1 MNWIV
6 LWFVKIT
13 GLIPELF
20 FFRRKTYYVNKKNQ
34 NRKIKGAAIIVSNHK
49 SLLDYPLYMYTFFT
63 RSLRT
68 LTAEVIYKKGKLMAW
83 FIKKIGCIRVDR
95 DEYEFG
101 FMGKTIE
108 ILDKGGVALVFPEGK
123 LPDDS
128 NMLDFKPSFVY
139 MALETKSPIIPV
151 WTNGKYM
158 KKERAKVVIGEKI
171 YLHEMY
177 DETKSEKENLNYLS
191 NYVRDY
197 ICSLGDVLNEKKQKS
212 S

>member
-1 MNWIV
+1 MNRFV

-20 FFRRKTYYVNKKNQ
+20 YYRRKTYYANKKSQ

-49 SLLDYPLYMYTFFT
+49 SIMDYPLYMFTFFK

-68 LTAEVIYKKGKLMAW
+68 LTAEVIYQKGKLMSW
-83 FIKKIGCIRVDR
+83 LLKKIGCIRVNR
-95 DEYEFG
+95 KEYDFEF
-101 FMGKTIE
+101 MNETIE
-108 ILDKGGVALVFPEGK
+108 ALNKNQVVLIFPEGK
-123 LPDDS
+123 LPKDE

-139 MALETKSPIIPV
+139 LALETKAPIIPV

-177 DETKSEKENLNYLS
+177 DNEKTEKENITYLC
-191 NYVRDY
+191 NYVKSY
-197 ICSLGDVLNEKKQKS
+197 IRLLGEKLNEKE
-212 S
+212 